1 MEDDPCFNAGTG
13 ASLNADGLIEL
24 DAALMEGRH
33 LRAGAVC
40 ALPPFLHPIAIARKV
55 LEEGRHVLYAADG
68 AAQFALEHGFSR
80 ATLEAMTTQAARER
94 WEARPAGMS
103 SVEPGTVGAVARD
116 MTGSVAAATSTGGL
130 ANKHPGRVGDSPLL
144 GAGTYADDDGGAG
157 SATGLGE
164 AIMRVLLAKT
174 ATDAM
179 RARIHPED
187 AARAVIGIM
196 SGRVGGAGGI
206 ILADRAGRLG
216 LARSSATMTWAAAGA
231 ALPEASGA

>member
-1 MEDDPCFNAGTG
+1 
-13 ASLNADGLIEL
+13 
-24 DAALMEGRH
+24 
-33 LRAGAVC
+33 
-40 ALPPFLHPIAIARKV
+40 
-55 LEEGRHVLYAADG
+55 
-68 AAQFALEHGFSR
+68 
-80 ATLEAMTTQAARER
+80 
-94 WEARPAGMS
+94 MS

-116 MTGSVAAATSTGGL
+116 ATGSVAAATSTGGL

-179 RARIHPED
+179 RARTHPED

-196 SGRVGGAGGI
+196 SERVGGAGGI